1 MVEFKQVVEDAFD
14 KYIKF
19 DNAVKKENEKLQ
31 ELKASIKDLDSAE
44 NLTNIMLNSIIAN
57 SQLKANFENLF
68 YLINLFLENNNVEDS
83 REDISKYYKDF
94 AKFKTKNIF
103 TVEKEELVAVD
114 NEVLEKTK
122 KEMSESQLFK
132 IISQQSQAS

>member
-31 ELKASIKDLDSAE
+31 ELKSSIKDLDSAE

-68 YLINLFLENNNVEDS
+68 YLINLFLENNNVEDL
-83 REDISKYYKDF
+83 REDISKYHKYF

-132 IISQQSQAS
+132 IIQQSQTS